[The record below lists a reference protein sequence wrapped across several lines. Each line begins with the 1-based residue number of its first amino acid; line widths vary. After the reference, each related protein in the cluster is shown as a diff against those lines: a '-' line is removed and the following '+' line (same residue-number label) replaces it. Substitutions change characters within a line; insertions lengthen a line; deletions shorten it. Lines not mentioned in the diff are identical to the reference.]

1 MKKLLIILLGVSIS
15 NGFAQAGAQEKQVLT
30 LTLGEVIRMAQE
42 QSPSAVSARLNRESA
57 EWSYKFYKANYLPS
71 VTLNSNPSYNRS
83 INKITQ
89 PDGTFKYLEQ
99 NSLSTDLSLSI
110 QQNIALTGGTFS
122 ITSSLD
128 RSDFFREGQEKET
141 SYSTRPVYIG
151 YSQSL
156 FGLNSLKWDRR
167 IQPIAYREACK
178 QYNEAMELVASSACS
193 YFFNLAAAQVN
204 ADIAAFNYASADTL
218 YRFAQGRYG
227 IGTITENEMLQL
239 EISKLS
245 AENDRIEAQFSVEDC
260 MQSLRSFLALQDD
273 VDIRVVLDD
282 SVSYFTVP
290 AAEALAMAYEH
301 NPDPEYF
308 KRARLQSDRSVASA
322 KANAG
327 LRASIYLQFGLTQTG
342 PDMRTAYRDP
352 INSQA
357 ASISLSLPILDWGRG
372 RGQVKMARSS
382 RDLTYLNIEQSERD
396 FEENVYRLVRQFNQQ
411 ASKMNIVAKTDIT
424 AERRF
429 EVARR
434 LYLMGKS
441 TILDLNSATSEKD
454 SARRNRIAALRNYW
468 SLYYALRSLTG
479 YDFEKGEEINYGPH
493 PGLPQGEGVDTKRIR
508 MK

>member
-1 MKKLLIILLGVSIS
+1 MNINEMKRNLSGVLLLLSFLSLTVT
-15 NGFAQAGAQEKQVLT
+15 AQEKQVLT
-30 LTLGEVIRMAQE
+30 LKLEQVIRLAQK
-42 QSPSAVSARLNRESA
+42 QSPSAVSARLNRETA

-71 VTLNSNPSYNRS
+71 VTLSSNPGYSRS

-99 NSLSTDLSLSI
+99 NSLSTDLNLSI

-128 RSDFFREGQEKET
+128 RSDFFREGSSKET

-156 FGLNSLKWDRR
+156 FGHNSLKWDHR
-167 IQPIAYREACK
+167 IEPIAYREACK
-178 QYNEAMELVASSACS
+178 RYNETMELVASSACS
-193 YFFNLAAAQVN
+193 HFFNLAAAQVN
-204 ADIAAFNYASADTL
+204 AEIANFNYASADTL
-218 YRFAQGRYG
+218 NRYAQGRYG

-239 EISKLS
+239 EINKLS
-245 AENDRIEAQFSVEDC
+245 EETNRIEAQFAVEDN
-260 MQSLRSFLALQDD
+260 MQALRSFLALQDD
-273 VDIRVVLDD
+273 VEIRVILDD
-282 SVSYFTVP
+282 SVPHFMVP
-290 AAEALAMAYEH
+290 VGEAMLMAYEH

-308 KRARLQSDRSVASA
+308 KRARLQSDRNVASA

-327 LRASIYLQFGLTQTG
+327 LRANIYLQFGLTQTG
-342 PDMRTAYRDP
+342 PDLQKAYRDP

-357 ASISLSLPILDWGRG
+357 AGVSLSLPILDWGRG

-382 RDLTYLNIEQSERD
+382 RELTYLNIEQSERD
-396 FEENVYRLVRQFNQQ
+396 FEENVRRIVRQFNQQ
-411 ASKMNIVAKTDIT
+411 TAKMDILAKTDLT

-441 TILDLNSATSEKD
+441 TILDLNAAISEKD
-454 SARRNRIAALRNYW
+454 AARRNRISALRNYW
-468 SLYYALRSLTG
+468 SLYYTLRSLTG
-479 YDFEKGEEINYGPH
+479 YDFEKGTEI
-493 PGLPQGEGVDTKRIR
+493 EWD
-508 MK
+508 

>member
-245 AENDRIEAQFSVEDC
+245 AENNRIEAQFSVEDC

-327 LRASIYLQFGLTQTG
+327 LKASIYLQFGLTQTG

>member
-30 LTLGEVIRMAQE
+30 LTLGEVIHMAQE

-71 VTLNSNPSYNRS
+71 VTLSSNPSYNRS

-128 RSDFFREGQEKET
+128 RSDFFREGEEKET

>member
-1 MKKLLIILLGVSIS
+1 MKVLPITILLLSALS
-15 NGFAQAGAQEKQVLT
+15 LTAGAQEKHELRLT
-30 LTLGEVIRMAQE
+30 LSEVIRMAQE
-42 QSPSAVSARLNRESA
+42 QSPSAVSARLSRESA
-57 EWSYKFYKANYLPS
+57 ELSYRNYKANYLPS
-71 VTLNSNPSYNRS
+71 VTLSSNPSYSRS
-83 INKITQ
+83 INRITQ
-89 PDGTFKYLEQ
+89 PDGSYKYLEQ

-122 ITSSLD
+122 ITSSID
-128 RSDFFREGQEKET
+128 RSDFFREGQDKET

-151 YSQSL
+151 YSQNL
-156 FGLNSLKWDRR
+156 FGVNSLKWDRR
-167 IQPIAYREACK
+167 IEPIAYREACK

-204 ADIAAFNYASADTL
+204 AEIAAFNYASADTL
-218 YRFAQGRYG
+218 YRFAQGRYD

-245 AENDRIEAQFSVEDC
+245 AENSRIEAQFSVEDC

-273 VDIRVVLDD
+273 VNIRVELDD
-282 SVSYFTVP
+282 SVPHFMVP
-290 AAEALAMAYEH
+290 VDEALTMAYE
-301 NPDPEYF
+301 NSPDPESF
-308 KRARLQSDRSVASA
+308 KRARLQSDLSVANA

-342 PDMRTAYRDP
+342 PDVQAAYRDP
-352 INSQA
+352 INSQM
-357 ASISLSLPILDWGRG
+357 ASINLSLPILDWGRG

-382 RDLTYLNIEQSERD
+382 HELTNLSIDRNERD
-396 FEENVYRLVRQFNQQ
+396 FEENVRKLVRQFNQQ
-411 ASKMNIVAKTDIT
+411 GAQMNILAKTDIT

-454 SARRNRIAALRNYW
+454 SARRNRISALRNYW

-479 YDFEKGEEINYGPH
+479 YDFEKGKDIEWEY
-493 PGLPQGEGVDTKRIR
+493 K
-508 MK
+508 

>member
-30 LTLGEVIRMAQE
+30 LTLGEVIHMAQE

-89 PDGTFKYLEQ
+89 PDGSYKYLEQ
-99 NSLSTDLSLSI
+99 NSLSTDLSLSV

-327 LRASIYLQFGLTQTG
+327 LKANIYLQFGLTQTG

-454 SARRNRIAALRNYW
+454 SARRNRISALRNYW